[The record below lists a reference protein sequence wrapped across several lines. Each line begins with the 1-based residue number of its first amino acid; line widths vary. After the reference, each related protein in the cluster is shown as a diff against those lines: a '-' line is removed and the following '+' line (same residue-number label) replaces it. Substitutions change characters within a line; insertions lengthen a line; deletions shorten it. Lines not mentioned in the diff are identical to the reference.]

1 MDTRTW
7 QPVFLDR
14 ETSRDLGTEPCPLY
28 VVYVRR
34 EGWIMV
40 FFYAM
45 YMYIHMYVYVH
56 KSKVRPLMCLYVYHI
71 SMN

>member
-1 MDTRTW
+1 MDTRTR
-7 QPVFLDR
+7 QLVFLDR

-45 YMYIHMYVYVH
+45 YMYTKV
-56 KSKVRPLMCLYVYHI
+56 KSVLAYDTYI
-71 SMN
+71 YT